1 MIFSFISSII
11 GPVGKILDD
20 VVTSDEERLKF
31 RNELARIEA
40 DVKLKAIDL
49 EKQVVQDQT
58 KIQVAELKQESFFVK
73 AARPFATWSLVSLIL
88 FTYVASP
95 FIKYIWDIHIP
106 IVDDTA
112 IITLGAISGTHTL
125 GRSIEKVM
133 KKEKK

>member
-11 GPVGKILDD
+11 GPIGKILDD
-20 VVTSDEERLKF
+20 VITSDEERLTL
-31 RNELARIEA
+31 RNELAKIEA
-40 DVKLKAIDL
+40 RVKIKAIDL
-49 EKQVVQDQT
+49 DKQIIGDQT

-95 FIKYIWDIHIP
+95 FIKYIWAIDIP
-106 IVDDTA
+106 IIDDTA

-133 KKEKK
+133 KKNA